1 MFPAENLSN
10 IIKTIRINKFCKNC
24 RIPDNY
30 QFKNQLYFYTL
41 AMKNSKESKKTILF
55 IITSNII
62 KCLGISLVKEIQD
75 FYTGVKNKNIK
86 KYC

>member
-10 IIKTIRINKFCKNC
+10 IIKIIRINKFSKNC
-24 RIPDNY
+24 RTPDNY

-41 AMKNSKESKKTILF
+41 AMKNSKEAKKTILF

-62 KCLGISLVKEIQD
+62 KCLVKEIQD
-75 FYTGVKNKNIK
+75 
-86 KYC
+86 